1 MWQQQEIDE
10 YRAIYISDKV
20 YATAHRMYIRD
31 PAAHRQG
38 ERSELGTLR
47 ARGVRPALP
56 EPQGRRGTR
65 TKIRAEVEARWKQI
79 IRWGG
84 WIVAG
89 ATMLTK
95 LF

>member
-1 MWQQQEIDE
+1 VATAEIDE

-20 YATAHRMYIRD
+20 YATAHRMYIEIPPLTGKDDD
-31 PAAHRQG
+31 PNW
-38 ERSELGTLR
+38 ERCARVAYGRHYLSRKAVAEL
-47 ARGVRPALP
+47 
-56 EPQGRRGTR
+56 R
-65 TKIRAEVEARWKQI
+65 TKIRAEVEARWKPI